1 MGYANAYLCGFR
13 VGKPKPALP
22 DLIFLVSSDKV
33 ATVG

>member
-1 MGYANAYLCGFR
+1 MSVVLG